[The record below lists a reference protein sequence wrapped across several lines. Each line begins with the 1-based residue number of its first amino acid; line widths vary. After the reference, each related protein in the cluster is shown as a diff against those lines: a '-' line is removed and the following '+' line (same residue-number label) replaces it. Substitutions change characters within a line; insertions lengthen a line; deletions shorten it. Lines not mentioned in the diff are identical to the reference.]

1 MAEHDDSAEKTEEPT
16 GKRLE
21 DARKKGQVLRSR
33 ELGTLVSLLGCG
45 LALLLLGPSLIAACE
60 RMLGAAFVLDASVLR
75 DASVLPQR
83 LRQAGI
89 DMLVAGLPLLGCV
102 VALALLGPA
111 LLGGWICNGELLQPK
126 LERLDPLRGLGRLF
140 SLKSLVELVKALAK
154 FGVVAALAIA
164 VLALVLPDIVKLSLL
179 EARVALERSGRLF
192 LLCYLGFSA
201 ALILVVLFDVP
212 YQIHDYRRQLRMTKQ
227 ELKDELKESE
237 GRPEVKAALRARQ
250 QEAASRRMM
259 AQVPKADVVITNP
272 THYAVALRY
281 EQGGARAPT
290 LIAKGRGEIAARI
303 RELAGEHKVPLFSA
317 PPLARALYVSTPLD
331 REIPANLFVAVA
343 QVLAYIYQLRAA
355 AAGLR
360 KQPSPPDALPVPPE
374 YDQTLAQSL
383 GQGDS

>member
-290 LIAKGRGEIAARI
+290 LIAKG
-303 RELAGEHKVPLFSA
+303 
-317 PPLARALYVSTPLD
+317 
-331 REIPANLFVAVA
+331 
-343 QVLAYIYQLRAA
+343 
-355 AAGLR
+355 
-360 KQPSPPDALPVPPE
+360 
-374 YDQTLAQSL
+374 
-383 GQGDS
+383 